1 MSRRIYFWNLFAALW
16 CAAACSRPV
25 AEGSFAVIPLPQE
38 VVQTQDAPFII
49 DEKVRIVYPSGNQK
63 MEANAT
69 FLVGYIEEATGLWLE
84 QAETCGK
91 GKNIVLELDDTQQ
104 NAEGYR
110 LVSDPN
116 EVRIKAATEKGIF
129 YGIQTLRKAMPADV
143 KPGTLVALP
152 AVRIEDY
159 PRLSYR
165 GTMLDVGRHYFPVAY
180 LKQFIDLLAL
190 HNINTFHWHLTEDQ
204 GWRIEIK
211 KYPELT
217 NVGSKRK
224 ETIVNY
230 ETKEMDGKPYEGYYT
245 QDEVREIVAYAAER
259 YITVIP
265 EIDMPGH
272 MTAALASYPELGCT
286 GGPYEVATQFGV
298 FPEVLCGGN
307 EKTLQFVKDVLTEV
321 MELFPSPYIH
331 IGGDECPKVRWKACP
346 RCQARIRQQKI
357 KAKPGHTAENQLQTW
372 FMTQVESFINE
383 HGRRMIGWDEVLE
396 GGLTPDATIMS
407 WRGTE
412 GGVKAAR
419 QQHDVIITPIS
430 HLYFSNPHILKLQ
443 GLETVKRVYYFEPV
457 PQALDSIS
465 RRYVIGAQASIWTE
479 WIKDS
484 SRLEYVTLPRLAA
497 AAEIFWTRPERKNI
511 DDFFSRLSRMLEIY
525 TQEGYEYRKDIH
537 LPYIKVKKLSA
548 DSALVT
554 CETFDRAIVHYT
566 TDGSEPG
573 TAASR
578 YSEPFK
584 VSKGTEIKA
593 VAIRENQPGE
603 IQSVKF

>member
-1 MSRRIYFWNLFAALW
+1 MKQRIYFWNLLAALW

-38 VVQTQDAPFII
+38 VEQTEDVPFVI

-63 MEANAT
+63 MKANAA
-69 FLVGYIEEATGLWLE
+69 FLAGYVEEATGLRLE
-84 QAETCGK
+84 QVETNGK
-91 GKNIVLELDDTQQ
+91 GKNIILELGDTPYG
-104 NAEGYR
+104 AEGYQ
-110 LVSDPN
+110 LVSDKN
-116 EVRIKAATEKGIF
+116 KVLIKAATEKGVF
-129 YGIQTLRKAMPADV
+129 YGIQTLRKAMPTGIA
-143 KPGTLVALP
+143 PGTLAALP
-152 AVRIEDY
+152 AASIKDY

-180 LKQFIDLLAL
+180 LKQFIDLLVL

-217 NVGSKRK
+217 KVGSKRK

-230 ETKEMDGKPYEGYYT
+230 ETKEMDGKPYEGFYT
-245 QDEVREIVAYAAER
+245 QDEIREIVAYAAER

-346 RCQARIRQQKI
+346 RCQAKIREQKI
-357 KAKPGHTAENQLQTW
+357 KATPGHTAENQLQTW

-412 GGVKAAR
+412 GGVKAA
-419 QQHDVIITPIS
+419 QQHHDVIITPIS

-443 GLETVKRVYYFEPV
+443 GLETVKRVYNFEPV
-457 PQALDSIS
+457 PQSLDSIS
-465 RRYVIGAQASIWTE
+465 RQYVIGAQASIWTE

-511 DDFFSRLSRMLEIY
+511 DGFFARLPRMLDIY
-525 TQEGYEYRKDIH
+525 SREGYEYRKDIH
-537 LPYIKVKKLSA
+537 LPYIQVKKLSA

-554 CETFDRAIVHYT
+554 CETFDQATIHYT
-566 TDGSEPG
+566 TDGSAPD
-573 TAASR
+573 AAAPR
-578 YSEPFK
+578 YGEPFK

-593 VAIRENQPGE
+593 VAIREDKPGE
-603 IQSVKF
+603 MQSVKF